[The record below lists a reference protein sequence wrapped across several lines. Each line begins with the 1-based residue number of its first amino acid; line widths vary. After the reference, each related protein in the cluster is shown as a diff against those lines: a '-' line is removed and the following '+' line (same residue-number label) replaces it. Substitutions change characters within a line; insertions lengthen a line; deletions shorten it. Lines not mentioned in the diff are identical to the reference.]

1 MDILWILHKKV
12 FAMALADH
20 RDPTS
25 PSPPLPSPPPL
36 TSLPFGQLVRLARVA
51 GYGLLLMSFVDFLYV
66 LIPPDLMDPVWEYQ
80 FTGDLVKLIPVPLLA
95 LVLVFWGEA
104 SDRQKA
110 ERSLLQFLSWLT
122 LLFSVVLFLLIPL
135 TLANTIRIHRYNNEQ
150 INTQV
155 TQQQQQID
163 ATRSQLERATPEQL
177 QQLVPVPDENGQ
189 LPQAPDSPEQ
199 AKAQILDGLTK
210 SREQATSQAQQARA
224 NVRQN
229 LIKNTLKLTIE
240 SLIGSLLFFY
250 TWLVTRWARH
260 PKSYIQSE
268 AAMPTANPATQVVR
282 QWKKRLRW
290 KPRRMRRR

>member
-1 MDILWILHKKV
+1 
-12 FAMALADH
+12 MALADH
-20 RDPTS
+20 RDPKP
-25 PSPPLPSPPPL
+25 PSQSLPSPLPL

-51 GYGLLLMSFVDFLYV
+51 GYGLLVMSFVDFLYV

-80 FTGDLVKLIPVPLLA
+80 FAGDLVKLIPVPLLA
-95 LVLVFWGEA
+95 LVFVFWGEA

-135 TLANTIRIHRYNNEQ
+135 TLANTMRIHRYNNEQ

-189 LPQAPDSPEQ
+189 LPQVPGSPEQ
-199 AKAQILDGLTK
+199 AKAQILDSLTK
-210 SREQATSQAQQARA
+210 SRDQAASQAQQARA

-229 LIKNTLKLTIE
+229 LIKNTLKLTTE

-268 AAMPTANPATQVVR
+268 AAMPTANPAMQVVR

-290 KPRRMRRR
+290 KPRRMRRRS